1 MYRVT
6 LINTQTNQ
14 PHEVGGSVVEI
25 YTKDLDKDV
34 QQLMRNRDPL
44 LFRITVERVNL

>member
-14 PHEVGGSVVEI
+14 PHEVGGSVVQI

-44 LFRITVERVNL
+44 LFRITVERVTL